1 MHFLFSLLL
10 DEDKRSDAERTPT
23 MSEEVASVEKTKQ
36 EPMLVQDNDEDL
48 PKVKG
53 NDEEIKEEKVEAESV
68 PTEAETEP
76 VKDAEVEEVTG
87 KKEQLAESA
96 TKNVMAEATEKE
108 DRSVKI
114 TFVHFIVLN

>member
-10 DEDKRSDAERTPT
+10 DEDKRSDAEHTPT
-23 MSEEVASVEKTKQ
+23 MSEEVMSVEKTKQ

-48 PKVKG
+48 PKVKR
-53 NDEEIKEEKVEAESV
+53 NDEEIKEER

-76 VKDAEVEEVTG
+76 VKDAEGEEVTG

-96 TKNVMAEATEKE
+96 TKNVVAEGTEKE

-114 TFVHFIVLN
+114 TSVHFIVLN

>member
-1 MHFLFSLLL
+1 MHFLFSLAL
-10 DEDKRSDAERTPT
+10 DEDKRPDAECTPT
-23 MSEEVASVEKTKQ
+23 MSEEVASLEKTKQ
-36 EPMLVQDNDEDL
+36 ETMLVQDNGEDL

-76 VKDAEVEEVTG
+76 VKDAEGEEVTG
-87 KKEQLAESA
+87 KEEQLAESA

-114 TFVHFIVLN
+114 TSVHFIVLN